1 MMMMMMI
8 HPSNKDEE
16 LDTDS
21 SGFRLRG
28 SSSLGWARSQV
39 GAATGPFTGNGD
51 GPPLRERKNTMET
64 ARKNIGTASRF
75 VFGRCFPNP
84 FPSYFHLGIHVKM
97 PLERT
102 R

>member
-51 GPPLRERKNTMET
+51 GPPLRERKKYDGNGKKKY
-64 ARKNIGTASRF
+64 RNSF
-75 VFGRCFPNP
+75 
-84 FPSYFHLGIHVKM
+84 
-97 PLERT
+97 
-102 R
+102 